1 MPVKIAKLLKAHTPR
16 ILIFDIETT
25 PMKSWHWRVYDENIS
40 PKQIIEFSRV
50 LCFAA
55 KWLGNDSLVFEST
68 KGKTGPRADREVC
81 KSLWGLF
88 DEAEI
93 VVAHNGKAFD
103 VDTMR
108 ARFAYFKM
116 PPPSPFKIFDT
127 LRLGRGMFRFPSN
140 KLDAI
145 ARYLKIGRKVEHEG
159 FDLWLKCMAG
169 NADAWKRMETY
180 NIGDVLLL
188 EEVYT
193 RLRCWSNTHPN
204 VALLHDEGEMRC
216 VCCGAA
222 ALKELTKA
230 SYTAA
235 SVFPSYRCRKCGKVM
250 RGRKRDKRNGE
261 LLAHSM

>member
-1 MPVKIAKLLKAHTPR
+1 MKIEHVIKGHVPR
-16 ILIFDIETT
+16 ILVFDIETT
-25 PMKSWHWRVYDENIS
+25 PMLSWHWRVFDENIW
-40 PKQIIEFSRV
+40 PNQIVQFSRV

-55 KWLGNDSLVFEST
+55 KWLGRDGIVFESS
-68 KGKTGPRADREVC
+68 KGKTGPTADRALC
-81 KSLWGLF
+81 KSLWRLF

-108 ARFAYFKM
+108 ARFAFYKM

-140 KLDAI
+140 KLDGI

-169 NADAWKRMETY
+169 NTEAWRRMEQY

-188 EEVYT
+188 EEVY
-193 RLRCWSNTHPN
+193 LRMRAYSNTHPN
-204 VALLHDEGEMRC
+204 VALLHEEGDMRC

-235 SVFPSYRCRKCGKVM
+235 SVFPSYRCRQCGKVM
-250 RGRKRDKRNGE
+250 RGRKRDKRTGE
-261 LLAHSM
+261 LLAHAL

>member
-1 MPVKIAKLLKAHTPR
+1 MKIANLVKASQPR

-50 LCFAA
+50 LCYAA
-55 KWLGNDSLVFEST
+55 KWLGNPSVAFEST
-68 KGKTGPRADREVC
+68 QGKSGARVDYAVC
-81 KSLWGLF
+81 KSLWKLF

-108 ARFAYFKM
+108 ARFAFYKM

-145 ARYLKIGRKVEHEG
+145 ARYLKVGRKVEHEG
-159 FDLWLKCMAG
+159 FDLWLKCMAD
-169 NADAWKRMETY
+169 NADAWKRMEKY

-204 VALLHDEGEMRC
+204 VALLHKEGEMRC
-216 VCCGAA
+216 VCCGAES
-222 ALKELTKA
+222 LKELNKA

-235 SVFPSYRCRKCGKVM
+235 CVFPSYRCRKCGKVM
-250 RGRKRDKRNGE
+250 RSREKDKRAGKV
-261 LLAHSM
+261 LAHSM